1 MYISWSILVIPSS
14 LIWESVFDH
23 DAVKETRDEKPLQLD
38 DNNIIPVDTLHSPGT
53 SSISPP
59 LLLRDL
65 LAANLFGW
73 HVLAAVLHDLSRNT
87 LRKDRLTADSV

>member
-1 MYISWSILVIPSS
+1 MIV
-14 LIWESVFDH
+14 
-23 DAVKETRDEKPLQLD
+23 EKPLQLD